1 MFKLKIGK
9 FNTIDTSRILPMAYI
24 PGQTGGKDPKPKVKV
39 DKSINFSSLE
49 WRKEEF
55 PFLED
60 LGGEADIEGIVKEKS
75 REIIKYLRS
84 QPEQLLKD
92 QGVLD
97 DVNDILEEF
106 DKAFESD
113 NYDDIEYRYKD
124 VVEQLNEDDGPLN
137 IKYVDV
143 KFKKEKSARKKKA
156 AAEDDDEDIDVIE
169 GVKAK
174 RKPQLKGPERIKH
187 HFKVLLEERNQYKD
201 RLVNAKTWI
210 RKREEELRTRKTLTG
225 LEISDKEMIS
235 IPIKIAEKRKQYDA
249 IKAHWEEKRRG
260 VYERAKAKYEKLM
273 GVKIDDK
280 KPKKEG
286 LKLTKAEAEERQVEE
301 LIPAEDIRYRKMRPM
316 KLDKLDVKEIGAIPE
331 PPRAPKRKAPP
342 IPQNDAQEYIVDL
355 EEALGNCRDENKELK
370 RKLQICEDDK
380 KVKKELIDP
389 VLISTDLLNID
400 NLMKLSLSQL
410 INIAEQNNIKN
421 ISKMSHNK
429 LASYISFI
437 FKRRMF
443 YGDKTK
449 KYKKMYEDCI
459 KKIKVELPKY

>member
-24 PGQTGGKDPKPKVKV
+24 PGQTGGKDPKPKKEPKVKV

-137 IKYVDV
+137 IKFVDV

-156 AAEDDDEDIDVIE
+156 AAEDDDDIDIIE

-174 RKPQLKGPERIKH
+174 RKPQLKGPERIKY

-201 RLVNAKTWI
+201 RLVNAKNWI

-235 IPIKIAEKRKQYDA
+235 IPIKIAEKRKQYDS

-286 LKLTKAEAEERQVEE
+286 LKLTKAEADERQVEE

-331 PPRAPKRKAPP
+331 PPRAPRRKAPP
-342 IPQNDAQEYIVDL
+342 VSQYDDIIDDKQDKDEYIKDL
-355 EEALGNCRDENKELK
+355 EEALDYLRKENTELK
-370 RKLQICEDDK
+370 QKLQIYEEGE
-380 KVKKELIDP
+380 KVKKEIEKE
-389 VLISTDLLNID
+389 VKELISPSPPKPPESKKPKKTEKAKSKKELSELEKCKEELAKCKEKLKQKGSGQFGINSWMNDLITN
-400 NLMKLSLSQL
+400 
-410 INIAEQNNIKN
+410 
-421 ISKMSHNK
+421 
-429 LASYISFI
+429 
-437 FKRRMF
+437 
-443 YGDKTK
+443 
-449 KYKKMYEDCI
+449 
-459 KKIKVELPKY
+459 